1 MLNKCDLMYF
11 EVDCPTSMPLHE
23 GLSLTSNVAL
33 DGSASIRSGA
43 GSFHDPSHYS
53 QYKECMNLG
62 RPISADWQPKPIK
75 VFMMSSHHRSRG
87 SEPLRIS

>member
-23 GLSLTSNVAL
+23 GLSLMSNVAL

-43 GSFHDPSHYS
+43 RSFHDPSHYS
-53 QYKECMNLG
+53 KTRN
-62 RPISADWQPKPIK
+62 A
-75 VFMMSSHHRSRG
+75 
-87 SEPLRIS
+87 